1 MSDWLWVIPGSPLL
15 GALFTVAVG
24 SLVRPGVVAWVAT
37 AAVAVS
43 AIMVAA
49 LWAQGGGSATFEQ
62 TLYVWMSVG
71 EWQPRVGLTV
81 DRITMVT
88 LSVCTGV
95 GFLIH
100 LFSVRHMEGDY
111 GERRYFFFLNLFV
124 AGFLILVMADN
135 LLLLY
140 LGWETVGLCSYAL
153 VAHWYREQH
162 NAWAGRK
169 CFVVTRIGD
178 VALALAIFV
187 VFAHYGALGFDQL
200 FEAAGAAPVDSG
212 VLTLVLALFLVG
224 AVTKSA
230 QLPLH
235 VWLPDAMTGPA
246 TVSALIHAATM
257 VTAGVYLIART
268 HPLFELAP
276 DMQWVVALVGGLTL
290 VYSASAGLAQWDIKR
305 VLAFSTISQ
314 IGYMF
319 LGLGIGAYSLALL
332 HLVVHGCF
340 KSLLFMSAGVVI
352 HVYDDDHDIR
362 NMGGLARSQP
372 WLRWCF
378 LAGAMSLAAV
388 PLISASFYSKD
399 AIIAAA
405 WAAPYTPVL
414 LWSLGLGGAILTGTY
429 TFRLY
434 LMVFHGTGRK
444 EPTEYTMPFTMKIPL
459 AILAVLSLTIGFLQ
473 FPPDWPGPHVW
484 VPWLA
489 PETGLPPTPS
499 AQALPWLE
507 IAGALA
513 SLIGIAIAVPIVRRE
528 REGRGLSN
536 VGFLL
541 NSWYFD
547 AFYDHIIVRPYYAIS
562 GFLRTVFEN
571 GVLNGA
577 LLGSVVGALRFGN
590 LALRVSENG
599 SMARYA
605 GVMVLGSVVVLG
617 YLLLSS

>member
-1 MSDWLWVIPGSPLL
+1 MSNLLWVIPGSPIL
-15 GALFTVAVG
+15 GALFTIIAG
-24 SLVRPGVVAWVAT
+24 SFVRPGVVAWVAT

-49 LWAQGGGSATFEQ
+49 LWAAGGGTAHYAQ

-71 EWQPRVGLTV
+71 AWQPSVGLMV

-100 LFSVRHMEGDY
+100 LFSVRDMEGDY
-111 GERRYFFFLNLFV
+111 GERRYFFYLNLFV

-135 LLLLY
+135 LILLY

-153 VAHWYREQH
+153 VSHWSREQH

-187 VFAHYGALGFDQL
+187 VFSHYRVLGFDQL
-200 FEAAGAAPVDSG
+200 FAAASAGAPGDTAI
-212 VLTLVLALFLVG
+212 LTLVLALFLVG
-224 AVTKSA
+224 AAAKSA
-230 QLPLH
+230 QMPLH

-268 HPLFELAP
+268 HPLFELVP
-276 DMQWVVALVGGLTL
+276 VMQWVVALIGAVTL

-319 LGLGIGAYSLALL
+319 LGLGIGATSLALL

-352 HVYDDDHDIR
+352 RVYGEDHDIR
-362 NMGGLARSQP
+362 KMGGLAHRQP

-388 PLISASFYSKD
+388 PVISASFYSKD

-414 LWSLGLGGAILTGTY
+414 LWALGLGGAVLTGAY

-434 LMVFHGTGRK
+434 LMVFHGTGRR
-444 EPTEYTMPFTMKIPL
+444 EPIDYTIPYTMKIPL
-459 AILAVLSLTIGFLQ
+459 AILAVLSITIGFVQ
-473 FPPDWPGPHVW
+473 FPADWPGPHIW

-499 AQALPWLE
+499 LAALPWLE
-507 IAGALA
+507 IADAAA
-513 SLIGIAIAVPIVRRE
+513 SLIGIAIAFLIVRRE
-528 REGRGLSN
+528 REGRSMSD

-547 AFYDHIIVRPYYAIS
+547 ALYDRIIVRPYYYLS
-562 GFLRTVFEN
+562 SVCRTVVES
-571 GVLNGA
+571 GLLNGA
-577 LLGSVVGALRFGN
+577 VVGSIVGALRLGHVT
-590 LALRVSENG
+590 LRASENG

-605 GVMVLGSVVVLG
+605 GIMVLGSVVVLG
-617 YLLLSS
+617 YLLLS